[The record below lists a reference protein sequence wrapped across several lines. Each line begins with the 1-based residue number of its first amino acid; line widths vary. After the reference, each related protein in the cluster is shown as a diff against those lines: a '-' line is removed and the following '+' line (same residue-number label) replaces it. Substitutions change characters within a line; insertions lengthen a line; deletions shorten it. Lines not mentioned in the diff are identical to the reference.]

1 MVNKYFNLLIQ
12 QVRHTGS
19 IVAKIDS
26 IVRYENDVK
35 IIKEKLID
43 IMDNDAIFEKIMR
56 ITNND

>member
-1 MVNKYFNLLIQ
+1 MDNKYFNLLIQ

-26 IVRYENDVK
+26 IIRYENDVK

-43 IMDNDAIFEKIMR
+43 IMDSDAIFEKIMR

>member
-1 MVNKYFNLLIQ
+1 MDNKHFNLLIQ

-26 IVRYENDVK
+26 IIRYENDVK

-43 IMDNDAIFEKIMR
+43 IMDSDAIFEKIMR